1 VAHQHPRRE
10 AAMRFLIVYATTE
23 GQTRKIVEF
32 IAARLTT
39 FPDAV
44 RLVDAAAVPP
54 DLDLSAFDTAIL
66 AASVHASRYQ
76 TTIEAF
82 ARTHAARLNA
92 MPTAF
97 ISVSLAA
104 SGHDAND
111 WKGLATCVADLQR
124 RTGWTPTAVHHVA
137 GAFRYTQY
145 NFVTRW
151 TMRYIAWW
159 KGGPTDTSRDHE
171 LTDWKAVEALAAQVS
186 QRAA

>member
-1 VAHQHPRRE
+1 
-10 AAMRFLIVYATTE
+10 MRFLIVYATTE

-32 IAARLTT
+32 LAARLTAAGE
-39 FPDAV
+39 AV

-54 DLDLSAFDTAIL
+54 DLDPRAFDTAIL

-76 TTIEAF
+76 TALEAF
-82 ARTHAARLNA
+82 ARTHAAVLNV
-92 MPTAF
+92 MSTAF

-111 WKGLATCVADLQR
+111 WKGLAACVADLQR
-124 RTGWTPTAVHHVA
+124 RTGWTPASVHHVA

-145 NFVTRW
+145 NFIERW
-151 TMRYIAWW
+151 ALRYIAWR

-171 LTDWKAVEALAAQVS
+171 MTDWKAVEALAS
-186 QRAA
+186 QLSVRAA